1 MKPITNQ
8 TLLSLRKEIEL
19 RRNKIEN
26 TITCHEDREKP
37 VQLRRKFIDVLEDWV
52 SGVELEITPET
63 IIKDLDFQIPNLA
76 TESNFLRFS
85 VKLKSKTPAPVVLPE
100 INTNHFTALLNSMID
115 EYHGHALRKMFPTM
129 VKMEPHFVLHGY
141 GGTDIQYIFVIIP
154 SPLNDEID
162 LLDVSNPCPFGLD
175 Q

>member
-8 TLLSLRKEIEL
+8 TLLSLRKEIES

-26 TITCHEDREKP
+26 TMTCHEDRDKP
-37 VQLRRKFIDVLEDWV
+37 LQLRRKFIDVLEDWV
-52 SGVELEITPET
+52 SDLKLDITPET
-63 IIKDLDFQIPNLA
+63 IIKDLEAQIPNLA
-76 TESNFLRFS
+76 TASNFLRFT
-85 VKLKSKTPAPVVLPE
+85 VNLKSNTKAPIILPE
-100 INTNHFTALLNSMID
+100 INNHHFTALLNSMID
-115 EYHGHALRKMFPTM
+115 EYHGDTIREIFPTM
-129 VKMEPHFVLHGY
+129 VKIEPHIIIHGY
-141 GGTDIQYIFVIIP
+141 GGTEIPHIFVIIP